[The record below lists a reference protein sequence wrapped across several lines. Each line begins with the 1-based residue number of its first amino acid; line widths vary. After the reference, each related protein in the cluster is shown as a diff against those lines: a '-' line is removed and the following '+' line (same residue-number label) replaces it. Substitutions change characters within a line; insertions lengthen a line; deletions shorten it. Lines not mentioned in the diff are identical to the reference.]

1 MAKSYRRPFIGA
13 KGTGPLI
20 GGMRTSARLLT
31 IVAASLP
38 LATPSPAMQTQATRA
53 AMPVP
58 AAADIHW
65 YVIAAD
71 NGDKVGFAWRQ
82 IVETP
87 AGREVIDHSQ
97 VRLRDTGGVDSSPR
111 GTSRGVVQRI
121 VQRSVTR
128 LDRAGR
134 VLSISDSSQMG
145 LIQSSVEV
153 RVSGDAAEVVRVAQ
167 GDRRTLRVP
176 LPAGTRFDG
185 GEGLLP
191 GWDMRATPRLEFSN
205 FNMVSMAPERVV
217 MTPVNGGAPDAEG
230 QIAVLRTRYDGQE
243 LRAVARLLLDRDGRI
258 VSITQ
263 PMFGTHITTRTTD
276 RATAMRPHQP
286 YQAMQNA
293 MVRAPYRVPDNAV
306 FGHLRFRFSFQG
318 GVEFPFPQ
326 TGEQRVRMD
335 GEQVVLDICQT
346 CGPGLATDPATLA
359 DARRPTPWL
368 QSDHP
373 RLIAL
378 AMPVARMQ
386 VSETR
391 KMELLLSRA
400 IPLIPRVD
408 YGGHFSALEAL
419 ERRAGDCTESAVLL
433 AALGRAAGI
442 PTRVVSGLTY
452 SRVPILGMSNAFMP
466 HSWVVAYVDGRWK
479 SFDLALERFD
489 SSHIALTIGDGDAR
503 SIMAAS
509 QLASLLRWEAMM
521 EVRRRPAA

>member
-1 MAKSYRRPFIGA
+1 
-13 KGTGPLI
+13 
-20 GGMRTSARLLT
+20 MRKAAVLLT
-31 IVAASLP
+31 IVAASA
-38 LATPSPAMQTQATRA
+38 LAAAQAPATQAERMRA
-53 AMPVP
+53 AMPT
-58 AAADIHW
+58 AGIGEISW

-71 NGDKVGFAWRQ
+71 NGDRVGFAWRQ
-82 IVETP
+82 IVRTP
-87 AGREVIDHSQ
+87 EGREVIDHSQ
-97 VRLRDTGGVDSSPR
+97 VRLRDTGGNEPSPR
-111 GTSRGVVQRI
+111 GSNRSMTQRI
-121 VQRSVTR
+121 TERSVTR
-128 LDRAGR
+128 LDRSGR
-134 VLSISDSSQMG
+134 VVSISDSSQMG

-153 RVSGDAAEVVRVAQ
+153 RVSGDVAEVTRVAQ

-176 LPAGTRFDG
+176 LPPGTRFDG
-185 GEGLLP
+185 GEGLFAD
-191 GWDMRATPRLEFSN
+191 WDMRAQPRLEFSN
-205 FNMVSMAPERVV
+205 FNIVSMAPERVV
-217 MTPVNGGAPDAEG
+217 IAAVNGGAPDAEG
-230 QIAVLRTRYDGQE
+230 RIALLRTRYDGQE
-243 LRAVARLLLDRDGRI
+243 LRAVARLQLDRQRRI
-258 VSITQ
+258 VSISQ
-263 PMFGTHITTRTTD
+263 PMFGTHITTRTSD
-276 RATAMRPHQP
+276 RETALRPHQP

-293 MVRAPYRVPDNAV
+293 MVRAPYRVPDEAV

-318 GVEFPFPQ
+318 GVEFPLPQ
-326 TGEQRVRMD
+326 TGEQRVRTE
-335 GEQVVLDICQT
+335 GEQVVVDICQT
-346 CGPGLATDPATLA
+346 CGPGLATDAASLA

-400 IPLIPRVD
+400 MPLIPRVD

-419 ERRAGDCTESAVLL
+419 DRRAGDCTESAVLL
-433 AALGRAAGI
+433 ATLGRAAGI

-452 SRVPILGMSNAFMP
+452 SRVPILGTANAFMP

-489 SSHIALTIGDGDAR
+489 SSHIALTVGDGDAR

-509 QLASLLRWEAMM
+509 QLASLLRWETMV